1 MILILLCSVFA
12 TIFLAVAW
20 NYVKFEPDKEPQKRN
35 TTTTVR
41 EEPHRQGASS
51 HRATYLDDFEYDC
64 DDPELED
71 FDPDIDEA
79 PEGYFINDFGDLE
92 PITSDME
99 AEANW
104 QECKRQIDYSLY
116 VTHDWDIFKDEKDK

>member
-20 NYVKFEPDKEPQKRN
+20 NCVKCEPDEEPQKRN

-41 EEPHRQGASS
+41 EEPHRW
-51 HRATYLDDFEYDC
+51 TT
-64 DDPELED
+64 PN
-71 FDPDIDEA
+71 ID
-79 PEGYFINDFGDLE
+79 
-92 PITSDME
+92 

-116 VTHDWDIFKDEKDK
+116 VTHDWDIFKNEEDK